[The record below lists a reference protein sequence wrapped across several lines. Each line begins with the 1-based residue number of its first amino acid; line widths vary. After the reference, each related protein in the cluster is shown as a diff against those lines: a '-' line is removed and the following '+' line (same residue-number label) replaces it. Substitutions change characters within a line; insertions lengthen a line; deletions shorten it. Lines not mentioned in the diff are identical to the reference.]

1 MKDFLC
7 KKLNLFKPEALRRWA
22 SMTLYERFEQ
32 AIALCL
38 TVVISFIILVSLFYL
53 IDDVLQVFIMDTNP
67 LDNRVFQR
75 IFGEIL
81 TVLIAMEFQHS
92 IVRMVE
98 RTHGIIQVKT
108 VLLIAILALARKF
121 IVLELHTVEPF
132 VLISMGI
139 SVLCLGLVYWLM
151 RERDDRFRMMRM
163 KGPAGEREKIPYRR
177 FIEKERSGAF

>member
-7 KKLNLFKPEALRRWA
+7 KRLNLFRPEALRRWA

-38 TVVISFIILVSLFYL
+38 TIVISFIIVFSLIYLVK
-53 IDDVLQVFIMDTNP
+53 DVVNVFIRDVNP
-67 LDNRVFQR
+67 LDHSVFQR
-75 IFGEIL
+75 VFGEIL

-108 VLLIAILALARKF
+108 VLLIAILAIARKF
-121 IVLELHTVEPF
+121 IVLELRSVEPM
-132 VLISMGI
+132 VLVSMGVSI
-139 SVLCLGLVYWLM
+139 LSLGLVYWLM
-151 RERDDRFRMMRM
+151 RERDDRFRML
-163 KGPAGEREKIPYRR
+163 KTKAAPEEREKSPVQR
-177 FIEKERSGAF
+177 FVERGRGAV